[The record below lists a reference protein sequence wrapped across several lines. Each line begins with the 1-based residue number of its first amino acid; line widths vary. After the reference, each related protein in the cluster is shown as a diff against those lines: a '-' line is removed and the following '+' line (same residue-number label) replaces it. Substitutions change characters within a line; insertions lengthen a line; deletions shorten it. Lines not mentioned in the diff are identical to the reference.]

1 MPPSV
6 PFSLPFYREKRSDS
20 GTRQT
25 DNWLLLMKC
34 LPRSCFFNRVCFFF
48 FCSQDEVSKNEPRR
62 FRGRTC
68 NARPLYRRDS
78 IMTKTA
84 PGRTWAFS
92 EAINVHA
99 CFCNLGTTVNNF
111 SRSIDHSRFAPINFI
126 ILSNL
131 LRRKEKKKNCI
142 ARNTLEQR
150 YIFIY
155 KIVYK
160 FLRVR

>member
-20 GTRQT
+20 GTRET

-84 PGRTWAFS
+84 PGRTWAFPKPLMFTLVS
-92 EAINVHA
+92 A
-99 CFCNLGTTVNNF
+99 
-111 SRSIDHSRFAPINFI
+111 
-126 ILSNL
+126 
-131 LRRKEKKKNCI
+131 
-142 ARNTLEQR
+142 TLEQLLITFHDPSIILDSR
-150 YIFIY
+150 PLILLSFQTCCDEKRRRKIALRATLSNKDIYLYI
-155 KIVYK
+155 K
-160 FLRVR
+160 